1 MQIIS
6 GDRTIDRQTFEAHVL
21 SVASGLKALGVG
33 EDDAVLVLMRN
44 DIEFLEASHAI
55 ARLGAFVVPLNWHGT
70 ADDIMF
76 VATDSGASAAIAHA
90 DLLPLLAKIPS
101 MPIVTVPVSEHVS
114 NEYGL
119 SSDRPAP
126 RPATTWDALLA
137 TQPADLPP
145 KAAREP
151 IIYTSGTTG
160 KPKGV
165 RRFPFGSPDDAENM
179 RRMLASAFGLTDG
192 MRTLVVS
199 PLYHSGPASYLRA
212 AMATMR
218 TDGRVVIHPRFD
230 AEATLRAIEQH
241 RIDRLWMVPTM
252 FVTLLKLPEDIRRKY
267 DVSSLRHVLHTAA
280 PCPVEV
286 KRRMIDWFGPV
297 IHEFYGSTEVGPV
310 AVATSQD
317 AITRPGTVGRITA
330 DSNVAII
337 SEDGAHAGPGE
348 IGEIAARNRFFP
360 NFTYWHRD
368 ADRRAL
374 DRGDLIATGDVG
386 YRDEDGYL
394 FLCDRKS
401 HMIIS
406 GGVNIYPAEI
416 ESIVLEHPLV
426 KDCAVFGVPDER
438 FGEAV
443 ALAIEPAP
451 GASISETEVS
461 AFMKGRLAS
470 YKMPKLI
477 QFHDALPREDT
488 GKIFKRILRQPFWEQ
503 TGRSI

>member
-1 MQIIS
+1 
-6 GDRTIDRQTFEAHVL
+6 
-21 SVASGLKALGVG
+21 
-33 EDDAVLVLMRN
+33 
-44 DIEFLEASHAI
+44 
-55 ARLGAFVVPLNWHGT
+55 
-70 ADDIMF
+70 
-76 VATDSGASAAIAHA
+76 
-90 DLLPLLAKIPS
+90 
-101 MPIVTVPVSEHVS
+101 
-114 NEYGL
+114 
-119 SSDRPAP
+119 
-126 RPATTWDALLA
+126 
-137 TQPADLPP
+137 
-145 KAAREP
+145 
-151 IIYTSGTTG
+151 
-160 KPKGV
+160 
-165 RRFPFGSPDDAENM
+165 
-179 RRMLASAFGLTDG
+179 
-192 MRTLVVS
+192 
-199 PLYHSGPASYLRA
+199 
-212 AMATMR
+212 MATMR